1 MKASFRL
8 TLLFLGMHA
17 LNVLYSPAAFGKDE
31 QTIAAIPRGNEAF
44 HAREILTYDISW
56 SNVFSAG
63 TVTTVVEKERLAEGR
78 EVFRFVVTGRSVG
91 VVDKV
96 FPVNDRVE
104 SVYDPLLM
112 QSLSYSLKESYGRR
126 KRIRVMEFDPAKK
139 TVATKLNEDPTETLT
154 APEHVQDSLSAFYY
168 LRTKEDLVIGKHFD
182 IDVVDGDKNWLIE
195 VYVLGKETITT
206 PAGAFATVKVKTHP
220 LYKGVFMNK
229 GEVYAWLTDDSR
241 KIPVL
246 MKGKIKVGSFVFTL
260 MHIDMGMSK
269 Q

>member
-1 MKASFRL
+1 MKALLRL
-8 TLLFLGMHA
+8 TLLFLSMHA
-17 LNVLYSPAAFGKDE
+17 LNVLCAPAVFGKDD
-31 QTIAAIPRGNEAF
+31 QTAPAMREGSEAF
-44 HAREILTYDISW
+44 HAGEVLTYDISW
-56 SNVFSAG
+56 SHVFSAG
-63 TVTTVVEKERLAEGR
+63 TVTTSVEKVRLAEGR
-78 EVFRFVVTGRSVG
+78 DAFRFVVTGHSTG

-96 FPVNDRVE
+96 FTVDDRIE

-126 KRIRVMEFDPAKK
+126 KRVRVMEFDPAQR
-139 TVATKLNEDPTETLT
+139 TVATRLNEDPAETLT
-154 APEHVQDSLSAFYY
+154 APKHVQDSLSAFYY
-168 LRTKEDLVIGKHFD
+168 LRTTDLVVGRHID
-182 IDVVDGDKNWLIE
+182 IEVVDGDKNWLIE

-206 PAGAFATVKVKTHP
+206 PAGSFATLKVRTHP

-229 GEVYAWLTDDSR
+229 GEVYAWLTDDPR

-260 MHIDMGMSK
+260 THMDMGENK